1 MVEGVDVRVVSQ
13 LLVYAFGAG
22 AIVQQ
27 LRNLNKTVDA
37 LKVEFR
43 EAHKALTQEVGDLK
57 ERTSSLE
64 AFRDFMQRGA
74 E

>member
-1 MVEGVDVRVVSQ
+1 MGEMDWRVLGQ

-43 EAHKALTQEVGDLK
+43 EAHTALTKDVVDLK

-64 AFRDFMQRGA
+64 EFRRFMQRG

>member
-1 MVEGVDVRVVSQ
+1 MGGELGWGQ

-37 LKVEFR
+37 LKLEFR
-43 EAHKALTQEVGDLK
+43 DAHKALTADVSDLK

-64 AFRDFMQRGA
+64 AFREFMQGGSS
-74 E
+74 